1 MARFG
6 DREHM
11 KFPSYL
17 LSLLLCYQTNPVG
30 LHVKPRFYV
39 PCHKTF
45 PYSTVTISPSLLQCR
60 AQSIRYKVNGVAPGS
75 VKYFHSTG
83 SGKCGNRA
91 KMKTKRPQRLPS
103 PPVSLLPTGFEWNDL
118 TLTGDA
124 LLPEIQHW

>member
-45 PYSTVTISPSLLQCR
+45 PHSTVTISSSLLQCR
-60 AQSIRYKVNGVAPGS
+60 AQSIRYKVNDYPHYLT
-75 VKYFHSTG
+75 YFLTLS
-83 SGKCGNRA
+83 A
-91 KMKTKRPQRLPS
+91 DPS
-103 PPVSLLPTGFEWNDL
+103 PVSDCESVTFLEYIGGTMSAVVGL
-118 TLTGDA
+118 
-124 LLPEIQHW
+124 H

>member
-11 KFPSYL
+11 KFPTYL

-45 PYSTVTISPSLLQCR
+45 PYSTHALAISQFLD
-60 AQSIRYKVNGVAPGS
+60 AKIRLR
-75 VKYFHSTG
+75 
-83 SGKCGNRA
+83 NRA
-91 KMKTKRPQRLPS
+91 EPGTFGGVWARSRLNYEPGILGGGMTTTS
-103 PPVSLLPTGFEWNDL
+103 
-118 TLTGDA
+118 A
-124 LLPEIQHW
+124 HHR